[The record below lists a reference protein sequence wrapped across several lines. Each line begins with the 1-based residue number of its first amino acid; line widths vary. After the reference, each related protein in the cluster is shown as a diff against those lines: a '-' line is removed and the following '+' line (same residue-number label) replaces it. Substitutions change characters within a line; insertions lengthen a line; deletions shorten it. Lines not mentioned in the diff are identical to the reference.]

1 MKPVYIM
8 APLIPGTVTPIKC
21 KAPRQ
26 KRAKRKEVPV
36 EYRKNRMAKL
46 KDDIFYFKQDIKRF
60 FRRKETKQ

>member
-8 APLIPGTVTPIKC
+8 APLIKGTITPIKC

-36 EYRKNRMAKL
+36 EYRRNRWKKF
-46 KDDIFYFKQDIKRF
+46 KDDLFYLKQDIKRI
-60 FRRKETKQ
+60 FRRKGN